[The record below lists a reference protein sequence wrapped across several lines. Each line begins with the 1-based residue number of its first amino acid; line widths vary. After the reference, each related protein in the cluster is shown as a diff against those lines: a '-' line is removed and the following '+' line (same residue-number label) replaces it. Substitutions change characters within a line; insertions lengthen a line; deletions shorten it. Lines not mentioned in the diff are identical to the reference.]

1 MGTRG
6 HGLLGHGLRWVR
18 DGPWAMGHG
27 PWAMGPDGRQA
38 PRGRHLRRIVM
49 PVCCGP
55 QGMGTTMKSASMK
68 SASMKSAR
76 SGHIV
81 KSARNGHNDGCRACN
96 RLGRRCSLIPLGCNL
111 IPQMQICALGPMLRT
126 SHSTST
132 SWPMLRTSPHILM
145 LSSWARHGGVWLP
158 WGGNGPSP
166 PPSAVKPPAP
176 VKASVGSPRR

>member
-55 QGMGTTMKSASMK
+55 QGMGTTMK

-158 WGGNGPSP
+158 KWVSEWV
-166 PPSAVKPPAP
+166 SE
-176 VKASVGSPRR
+176 